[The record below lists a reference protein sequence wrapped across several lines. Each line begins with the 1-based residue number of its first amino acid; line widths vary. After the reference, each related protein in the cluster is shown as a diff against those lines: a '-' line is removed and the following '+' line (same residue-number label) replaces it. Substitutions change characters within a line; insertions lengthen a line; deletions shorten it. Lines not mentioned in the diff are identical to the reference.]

1 MTPENNNQPWGATA
15 ADWSLFADKLGLK
28 ADLLPVVS
36 NPQAVISK
44 DSKMA
49 ALGKTPSQYNR
60 SHEAVGI
67 AEWTQRQ
74 TDDRMLARWVKDSDL
89 GICVQTRSARAIDID
104 VPDASVAQRVR
115 DVIELVLDQVLPM
128 RWRADTG
135 KCLLAF
141 RMPGEFTK
149 RIIRMAGDDKPIIEF
164 LANGQQFIAVGAHI
178 GKDRVSRTRYQ
189 WDWPDGVL
197 EIPELSSAQFEGV
210 WNALTEAFAI
220 EPTATGRGIGQR
232 PVVPRHA
239 GAASDAVVDFLEATG
254 WVKNW
259 QKDGRVNI
267 RCPWEAEHT
276 SDSGDTATV
285 WFPAGVGGFDQG
297 HFRCLHAH
305 CETRRDED
313 FLDSVGYVQSAFDV
327 VDLAADTLPG
337 EVVER
342 AKPVFQRKRNGAILG
357 SLVNAQL
364 ALDRA
369 DLCGMHLAYDG
380 FLDALMCAAY
390 DPAVTE
396 HAIQWRAFTDTDYT
410 TLRLHL
416 EQRQAFEA
424 VGRETIKDAVH
435 WVAERNRIDSAVE
448 WLTHRVPAWDGT
460 ERIDG
465 FFPRYFSTADT
476 PYTRA
481 CSAYLWTALAG
492 RTLLPGVQADM
503 VPVLIGKQGLRKT
516 TGVKALVP
524 SPEQFVELSLQ
535 AKDEELARKMRG
547 KLVGELGELRGL
559 NSRDGD
565 SIKQWITRTHEEWV
579 PKFKEFSTRSGRRLV
594 LVGTVNREQFLA
606 DDEGEERR
614 WLPMRVGQV
623 DTDAIEQDRDQLWA
637 EARERFLAGGVEWRD
652 AEELA
657 RGVHGDHRVTDL
669 WAEPVAAWLT
679 LGEMDDASQPRGLG
693 EGGISATEVL
703 LGALAMPVSRISKG
717 DEMRVGKVLRQL
729 GFEKKKVWFNGGSVA
744 RWFATETCRFLHTKK
759 DVFDLA

>member
-1 MTPENNNQPWGATA
+1 MAENNQPWGATA
-15 ADWSLFADKLGLK
+15 ADWSLFADALGLK

-44 DSKMA
+44 NSKMA

-60 SHEAVGI
+60 DHEAVGI
-67 AEWTQRQ
+67 ADWTQRQ
-74 TDDRMLARWVKDSDL
+74 TDDRMLARWVKDSDY
-89 GICVQTRSARAIDID
+89 GICVQTRLARAIDID
-104 VPDASVAQRVR
+104 VPDPALAQRVR
-115 DVIELVLDQVLPM
+115 DVVELALEQALPR
-128 RWRADTG
+128 RWREDTG

-197 EIPELSSAQFEGV
+197 ELPELTQDQFEAL
-210 WNALTEAFAI
+210 WCALTEAFAV

-232 PVVPRHA
+232 PLVARDA

-285 WFPAGVGGFDQG
+285 WFPAGVGGFEQG

-305 CETRRDED
+305 CEHRKDEE
-313 FLDSVGYVQSAFDV
+313 FLDAVGYVQSAFEV
-327 VDLAADTLPG
+327 VDPAADAAPG
-337 EVVER
+337 APVER
-342 AKPVFQRKRNGAILG
+342 PKPLYQRKRNGAILG

-364 ALDRA
+364 ALQRPDIS
-369 DLCGMHLAYDG
+369 GMHLAYDS
-380 FLDALMCAAY
+380 FLDALMCAGY
-390 DPAVTE
+390 DPEVGE
-396 HAIQWRAFTDTDYT
+396 HALQWRGFTDTDYT

-416 EQRQAFEA
+416 EQRQGFEA

-448 WLTHRVPAWDGT
+448 WLTHRVPAWDGVP
-460 ERIDG
+460 RVDD
-465 FFPRYFSTADT
+465 FFHRYFHTADT

-481 CSAYLWTALAG
+481 CGAYVWTALAG
-492 RTLLPGVQADM
+492 RALEPGVQADM

-524 SPEQFVELSLQ
+524 SADHFVELSLQ

-547 KLVGELGELRGL
+547 KLVGELGEMRGL
-559 NSRDGD
+559 NSRDSD
-565 SIKQWITRTHEEWV
+565 SIKQWVTRTHEEWV
-579 PKFKEFSTRSGRRLV
+579 PKFKEFSTRYGRRLL
-594 LVGTVNREQFLA
+594 LVGTLNREQFLA

-623 DTDAIEQDRDQLWA
+623 DVDSIERDRDQLWA
-637 EARERFLAGGVEWRD
+637 EGRERFLAAGVQWRD
-652 AEELA
+652 AEQLA
-657 RGVHGDHRVTDL
+657 RGVHADHRITDA
-669 WAEPVAAWLT
+669 WAEPVAAWLA
-679 LGEMDDASQPRGLG
+679 LGEMDDDSTPRGLS
-693 EGGISATEVL
+693 EGGISVTETL
-703 LGALAMPVSRISKG
+703 LGAVGMSAARVSRG
-717 DEMRVGKVLRQL
+717 DEMRMAKVLREL
-729 GFEKKKVWFNGGSVA
+729 GFEKKDAWFAGRTVK
-744 RWFATETCRFLHTKK
+744 RWFATETCTFLRVRS
-759 DVFDLA
+759 DVLDLA